1 MSDKKL
7 TPEMLEKLNAN
18 SLLMQKDGR
27 SKEEIQ
33 AMGKEFFNR
42 FAVEDVAKTDAVV
55 VDATIPADMVSASE
69 GGSLESF
76 VNYGELTK
84 EDTKRKSDL
93 IESGEPFQSK

>member
-55 VDATIPADMVSASE
+55 EEGATIPADTILMVTTITY
-69 GGSLESF
+69 LL
-76 VNYGELTK
+76 YQ
-84 EDTKRKSDL
+84 
-93 IESGEPFQSK
+93 I